1 MIKLKTD
8 CTDCIHSKVCQY
20 KHNARLAMDK
30 LKKEIFTS
38 AISNDAYT
46 WEVKMAHD
54 HVDIEF
60 SCPDFEKKR
69 ETLLRE
75 KM

>member
-8 CTDCIHSKVCQY
+8 CVDCTHSKVCQY

-30 LKKEIFTS
+30 LKKETFVS
-38 AISNDAYT
+38 GESNVDCT
-46 WEVKMAHD
+46 WEIKMAHD

-60 SCPDFEKKR
+60 SCPDFEKRK
-69 ETLLRE
+69 EILLRG

>member
-8 CTDCIHSKVCQY
+8 CTDCTHSKVCQY
-20 KHNARLAMDK
+20 KHNARFAMDK

-38 AISNDAYT
+38 AISNDVCT
-46 WEVKMAHD
+46 WEDKMTHD

-60 SCPDFEKKR
+60 SCPDFAKNQQ
-69 ETLLRE
+69 TLLRE

>member
-20 KHNARLAMDK
+20 KHNARLALDK
-30 LKKEIFTS
+30 LKKEVFTS
-38 AISNDAYT
+38 AISNDVDT
-46 WEVKMAHD
+46 WEIKMAHD

-60 SCPDFEKKR
+60 SCPDFAKKQ
-69 ETLLRE
+69 EMLLRG

>member
-1 MIKLKTD
+1 MIRLRTD

-30 LKKEIFTS
+30 LKKEVFTS
-38 AISNDAYT
+38 AISNDVYT
-46 WEVKMAHD
+46 WEEKMTHD

-60 SCPDFEKKR
+60 SCPNFAR
-69 ETLLRE
+69 NQQTLLRE

>member
-30 LKKEIFTS
+30 LKKEVFTS
-38 AISNDAYT
+38 AISNEAYT
-46 WEVKMAHD
+46 WEYKMAHD

-60 SCPDFEKKR
+60 SCPDFARNEQ
-69 ETLLRE
+69 TLLRE

>member
-8 CTDCIHSKVCQY
+8 CTDCMHSKICRY
-20 KHNARLAMDK
+20 KHNARSAMDK

-38 AISNDAYT
+38 EISNDAYT
-46 WEVKMAHD
+46 WEDTMARN

-60 SCPDFEKKR
+60 SCPDYKQNLD
-69 ETLLRE
+69 TVLR
-75 KM
+75 KI